1 MRANKTVLNR
11 TFRQML
17 YSYLFVML
25 LPILAGLIMY
35 GYAISV
41 IRQETDNYQ
50 NAIVSHMSANIESVL
65 DNLQST
71 CLSILAANEVT
82 SLMYAD
88 TIDTYQLEH
97 MVSLQQ
103 VMLESI
109 TTNPNIEDIYIYF
122 FSSDYLLSNYNTFQ
136 LSSMDDHALQTG
148 FPYELLEFMI
158 QQKHYRNLYF
168 TKDSCYFIFQYR
180 LGKQPTVSLCIRFS
194 PEVLLTQLSDFSSST
209 YLINNNQQ
217 ILTDQSQLP
226 DVDLVEAET
235 GNYGND
241 YYFAKDL
248 SNYDLKLVSI
258 IPLTE
263 YYQRINFMFIL
274 LILYISGCL
283 LLGGLLS
290 YAQARRQYSPIEKL
304 MDMLRLNGSDY
315 DAIQS
320 IQNAVNALIR
330 QNHSFESR
338 IEKQEIVVRS
348 RILENLIKGRSNNS
362 EQLNLPT
369 DQVLNIVELN
379 IEDMS
384 NLFFEKPR
392 ENQDEELALIFFMLN
407 NIACELYAHHLMI
420 GEVDGSLIILEEADK
435 LDEVLKTT
443 QQILQIFKDNF
454 GVILSAAVSRP
465 HYADELSSAY
475 GEIND
480 LHTYRDSHAISDP
493 ILTSDLLASANAQEN
508 DEDKLIRLIR
518 EHQYQDCTEL
528 FNNLT
533 HQSNEQPPETSNE
546 LYQQICT
553 FVQEHYT
560 DPNLSAGDIA
570 ERFSIS
576 QPYLSRY
583 FKKMQGIGL
592 LEYIQSVRIQHA
604 KQLLSQ
610 GMTVTKTA
618 ECVGYYTTRPLIRAF
633 KSIEGITPSEYK
645 KNLIQ
650 NKS

>member
-25 LPILAGLIMY
+25 LPILAGWILY

-65 DNLQST
+65 NNLQSS
-71 CLSILAANEVT
+71 CLSILAANQVT

-103 VMLESI
+103 VMLEST
-109 TTNPNIEDIYIYF
+109 TTNQNIEDIYIYF
-122 FSSDYLLSNYNTFQ
+122 YESDYLLSNSNTFQ
-136 LSSMDDHALQTG
+136 ISTMEDYALQTG
-148 FPYELLEFMI
+148 FPYELLEFI
-158 QQKHYRNLYF
+158 FNQKHYRNLYF
-168 TKDSCYFIFQYR
+168 TQDSCYFVFQYQ
-180 LGKQPTVSLCIRFS
+180 LGKKPAVSLCIRFL

-209 YLINNNQQ
+209 YLINNQQQ
-217 ILTDQSQLP
+217 ILTDQPQLP
-226 DVDLVEAET
+226 EVDLVEAET

-241 YYFAKDL
+241 YYFTKEL
-248 SNYDLKLVSI
+248 SNCDLKLVSI
-258 IPLTE
+258 IPLTQ

-274 LILYISGCL
+274 LILYVTVCL
-283 LLGGLLS
+283 LLGGFLS

-304 MDMLRLNGSDY
+304 MEMLRLNGSDY

-330 QNHSFESR
+330 QNHSFESQ
-338 IEKQEIVVRS
+338 IEKQETVVRS
-348 RILENLIKGRSNNS
+348 RMLENLIKGRSNNL

-369 DQVLNIVELN
+369 DQVLHIVELN

-407 NIACELYAHHLMI
+407 NIAGELYTHHLMI

-435 LDEVLKTT
+435 LGEILETT

-454 GVILSAAVSRP
+454 GVILSAAVSLP

-480 LHTYRDSHAISDP
+480 LHSYREAHALSDP
-493 ILTSDLLASANAQEN
+493 ILTSDLLAAADSSES
-508 DEDKLIRLIR
+508 DEDRLVRLIR

-528 FNNLT
+528 LNQLT
-533 HQSNEQPPETSNE
+533 HQNSEQPPENSNE
-546 LYQQICT
+546 LYRQICM

-583 FKKMQGIGL
+583 FKKMQGVGL
-592 LEYIQSVRIQHA
+592 LEYIQSVRIEHA

-645 KNLIQ
+645 KNLVQ
-650 NKS
+650 NKP